1 MLNNNDEFSVCKME
15 ADAFLQV
22 AKQCAENVDKLLSGL
37 MYPFAVNVSFSCE
50 LYLKAIMMQSN
61 NGEFERGHNLQLL
74 FAHLKTAEQ
83 DAIVSYYNQKHNKNL
98 SVLLA
103 ESPRAFEEWRYAM
116 ESKVSINVDG
126 MIDFAES
133 LKQYLESSNK
143 AS

>member
-1 MLNNNDEFSVCKME
+1 MPQSGDFSVCKVS

-22 AKQCAENVDKLLSGL
+22 AKQCAESVDNLLRGL
-37 MYPFAVNVSFSCE
+37 MYPFAVNASFSCE

-61 NGEFERGHNLQLL
+61 NGKFKKGHDLQRL

-83 DAIVSYYNQKHNKNL
+83 DAIASYYNQKHNKNL

-116 ESKVSINVDG
+116 ESKVSINVDD

-143 AS
+143 ES